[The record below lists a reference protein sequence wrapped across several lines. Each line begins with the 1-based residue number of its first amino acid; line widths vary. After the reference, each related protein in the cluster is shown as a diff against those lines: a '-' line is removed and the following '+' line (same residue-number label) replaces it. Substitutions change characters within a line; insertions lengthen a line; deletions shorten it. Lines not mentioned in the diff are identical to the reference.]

1 MDTAPNS
8 YEKQQTFNT
17 NIVKRIQELEDKR
30 PSKLDDQVDIKLMK
44 QDEWSEHINQL
55 LEGIDTILEENEEKT
70 TGLDIATRLLRNDSQ
85 ILRKEFDEF
94 KEETVIRLDQEI
106 ENRTKAFERI
116 EELEEQ
122 LKLLEQYTIKGLQD
136 SLRELQYNIDV
147 KLERI
152 DDILVVHSN
161 QSDNQ
166 KKNFQELKKVWD
178 NKIMDLLEKDMPRV
192 TDKEQAIIDLDKT
205 LFGNKKGEHGKQE

>member
-1 MDTAPNS
+1 MIFVTVGNHPEGFNRLIEYVDKLKM
-8 YEKQQTFNT
+8 EKIINDNVLIQLGYTKYKPKNCDS
-17 NIVKRIQELEDKR
+17 VKFLEF
-30 PSKLDDQVDIKLMK
+30 
-44 QDEWSEHINQL
+44 E
-55 LEGIDTILEENEEKT
+55 
-70 TGLDIATRLLRNDSQ
+70 
-85 ILRKEFDEF
+85 EF

-161 QSDNQ
+161 QSDSQRKNHFQLQ
-166 KKNFQELKKVWD
+166 KVFSDKV
-178 NKIMDLLEKDMPRV
+178 MELLEGK
-192 TDKEQAIIDLDKT
+192 
-205 LFGNKKGEHGKQE
+205 HGK